1 MRRFL
6 LLWATLLVSL
16 VIGSPRS
23 FGQEA
28 AVMIQLNELS
38 VQEQHAFR
46 SAHQVDGRRR
56 TKISQLGGHFTK
68 SFVINPIR
76 HPIRTSLNLFRLVR
90 RSSTDMLQTM
100 SLHLL
105 RFPLLRKVKSTSS
118 SEEAM
123 DLVAFERRLDR
134 ITGTRQQHG
143 RLRFLIDGDEF
154 FPRFIESITNAEEF
168 IKIRTYIFDNDDYA
182 LLVAGLLKDR
192 SNTVPV
198 KVLMDGLG
206 TIQASFVG
214 ADSQPSGYVG
224 PASINRVLN
233 DSDGELES
241 RLLSNTWFA
250 GDHTKTAIID
260 GHTAFLGGMNIGRE
274 YRFDWH
280 DMMVELGGPV
290 VQQLDH
296 DFDKAWK
303 SSMSR
308 DPPRASNDG
317 LSNSGLAQMR
327 LLYTSLRDPQIYKS
341 YLAAIKSARQYIY
354 IENAYFSDDRLR
366 YELIKASRRGVD
378 VRVILPGRSNHDSM
392 NKSNTLAANS
402 LFKHGVRVY
411 MYPGMSHVKAAI
423 VDGWACFGSANLDKL
438 SLKIN
443 KEANIATSD
452 RRIVNELKERLFKRD
467 FQISKLLTKPLDTRW
482 NYQLHELLA
491 DAMF

>member
-1 MRRFL
+1 MRPL
-6 LLWATLLVSL
+6 SLLWATLLLCL
-16 VIGSPRS
+16 VVGSARS

-38 VQEQHAFR
+38 VQEQQAFR
-46 SAHQVDGRRR
+46 SAHQLDGRRG
-56 TKISQLGGHFTK
+56 TKIPQLGSHFTR

-76 HPIRTSLNLFRLVR
+76 HPVRTSLNLFGLALRN
-90 RSSTDMLQTM
+90 STDTLQTL
-100 SLHLL
+100 SLHLV
-105 RFPLLRKVKSTSS
+105 RFPLLRMVKPTSS

-134 ITGTRQQHG
+134 ITGTRQQYG
-143 RLRFLIDGDEF
+143 RLKFLIDGDEF
-154 FPRFIESITNAEEF
+154 FPRFIESITNAEKF

-182 LLVAGLLKDR
+182 LFVAGLLKDR
-192 SNTVPV
+192 SKTVPV
-198 KVLMDGLG
+198 KIMMDGMG
-206 TIQASFVG
+206 TIHASFVS

-224 PASINRVLN
+224 PASINAVLN

-241 RLLSNTWFA
+241 RLLSNTWLA

-290 VQQLDH
+290 VQQLDY
-296 DFDKAWK
+296 DFDRAWK
-303 SSMSR
+303 SGLSR
-308 DPPRASNDG
+308 NPPRASNDG

-327 LLYTSLRDPQIYKS
+327 LLYTHLRNPQIYKS

-354 IENAYFSDDRLR
+354 IENAYFSDDRIR
-366 YELIKASRRGVD
+366 YELIRASLRGVD
-378 VRVILPGRSNHDSM
+378 VRVILPERSDSGSM

-402 LFKHGVRVY
+402 LFKYGVRVY
-411 MYPGMSHVKAAI
+411 IYPGMSHVKAAI

-452 RRIVNELKERLFKRD
+452 RGIVNELKERLFKRD
-467 FQISKLLTKPLDTRW
+467 FQNSKLLTKPLDTRW
-482 NYQLHELLA
+482 DYRLHELLA
-491 DAMF
+491 DAMG

>member
-1 MRRFL
+1 
-6 LLWATLLVSL
+6 
-16 VIGSPRS
+16 
-23 FGQEA
+23 
-28 AVMIQLNELS
+28 
-38 VQEQHAFR
+38 
-46 SAHQVDGRRR
+46 
-56 TKISQLGGHFTK
+56 
-68 SFVINPIR
+68 
-76 HPIRTSLNLFRLVR
+76 
-90 RSSTDMLQTM
+90 
-100 SLHLL
+100 
-105 RFPLLRKVKSTSS
+105 
-118 SEEAM
+118 
-123 DLVAFERRLDR
+123 
-134 ITGTRQQHG
+134 
-143 RLRFLIDGDEF
+143 
-154 FPRFIESITNAEEF
+154 
-168 IKIRTYIFDNDDYA
+168 
-182 LLVAGLLKDR
+182 
-192 SNTVPV
+192 
-198 KVLMDGLG
+198 
-206 TIQASFVG
+206 
-214 ADSQPSGYVG
+214 
-224 PASINRVLN
+224 
-233 DSDGELES
+233 
-241 RLLSNTWFA
+241 LLSNTWFA

-303 SSMSR
+303 PSMSR